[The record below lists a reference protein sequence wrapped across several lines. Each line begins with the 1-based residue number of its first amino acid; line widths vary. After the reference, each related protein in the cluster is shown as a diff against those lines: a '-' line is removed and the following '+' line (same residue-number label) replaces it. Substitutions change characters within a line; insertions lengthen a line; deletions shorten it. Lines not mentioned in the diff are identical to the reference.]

1 MCIRL
6 IIVRRLGTFGE
17 NEMSFF
23 TLLFQDG
30 GINSTDPDKRIAA
43 IDTLAANG
51 GADAATRIGAAL
63 NDHDSNV
70 ARKAAD
76 ALACLRTPSAQDAL
90 SQALNKALA
99 ERAGPPNPKE
109 HEFSQGYW
117 LDHLAD
123 SLAAFGPSAAPQL
136 IAILQNRETE
146 LHNRPYVGSAA
157 GAALAAEH
165 LGKMFYAGAANALID
180 RLKDPI
186 SSVRWSAASALG
198 AVRAATAVEPL
209 ISALRDQDE
218 MVRRDACEAL
228 GKIGDVRAVAA
239 LEAKLKDGSDFVR
252 ARAIAALERL
262 GWKPQGQDQQASVLA
277 TKGEYAEAAKLG
289 GSAIR
294 PLMAAIW
301 NAYDI
306 NNMQSNDAQ
315 GMANQLKNL
324 MNQREL
330 GRLPRMHHIQEV
342 SNGLLIA
349 MKGEHKNFELKD
361 LKMLAVM
368 PDLRVH
374 NHGPRTYDSENRT
387 LNENNTYEV
396 WEDYIEVV
404 SCDELRKEAT
414 ELIAAIGKT

>member
-1 MCIRL
+1 
-6 IIVRRLGTFGE
+6 
-17 NEMSFF
+17 MSFF
-23 TLLFQDG
+23 KSLFQDG
-30 GINSTDPDKRIAA
+30 GINTTDPGTRIAA
-43 IDTLAANG
+43 IETLAAKG

-63 NDHDSNV
+63 NDPENYV

-76 ALACLRTPSAQDAL
+76 TLALLRTPPAQDAL
-90 SQALNKALA
+90 SQALSKALA

-109 HEFSQGYW
+109 HETSQNDW

-136 IAILQNRETE
+136 IAILQNREIE
-146 LHNRPYVGSAA
+146 LQNRPHVIFAA
-157 GAALAAEH
+157 GAERAAEH

-209 ISALRDQDE
+209 IIALRDQDE
-218 MVRRDACEAL
+218 TVRRYACEAL
-228 GKIGDVRAVAA
+228 GKIGDVRAVAV
-239 LEAKLKDGSDFVR
+239 LEAKLKDGSDFVLR
-252 ARAIAALERL
+252 ADAIAALERL

-277 TKGEYAEAAKLG
+277 TKGEYAETAKLG
-289 GSAIR
+289 GFAIR

-301 NAYDI
+301 NAYGI
-306 NNMQSNDAQ
+306 NNVQSNDAL
-315 GMANQLKNL
+315 GMAKQLNNL
-324 MNQREL
+324 MNKPEL
-330 GRLPRMHHIQEV
+330 DRLPRMHHIQEV
-342 SNGLLIA
+342 FNGLLVS
-349 MKGEHKNFELKD
+349 MKGEHKNFDLKD

-368 PDLRVH
+368 PDLRVRH
-374 NHGPRTYDSENRT
+374 HGPCTYDSENKT

-414 ELIAAIGKT
+414 DLMAAIG